1 MTIHHKGIIVHCT
14 ATQPDWMADDSLERQ
29 VDEVRKWHTSAPRN
43 WRDIGYHV
51 IIGRNGD
58 VEYGRPFG
66 TTGAHAKGHNQD
78 IGIALVGGFGS
89 DADDIASDHFTA
101 PQLAKLY
108 ELIKEYQER
117 YDIKHEKII
126 GHNRVSSKA
135 CPGFR
140 VQKWLAGEEVARNR
154 TQPERVKPTQSKT
167 VKASA
172 ATIAASAGTT
182 VTSLSRL
189 DSTAQYI
196 VLAFAGLTVLL
207 AIYIMKERLKA
218 WANGWR

>member
-1 MTIHHKGIIVHCT
+1 MTVKHTGIIVHCT
-14 ATQPDWMADDSLERQ
+14 ATRPDWMADDSIGRQ
-29 VDEVRKWHTSAPRN
+29 VEEITKWHKERSFRT
-43 WRDIGYHV
+43 IGYHLV
-51 IIGRNGD
+51 IGRNG
-58 VEYGRPFG
+58 EIAEGRALG
-66 TTGAHAKGHNQD
+66 TTGAHAKGHNSN

-108 ELIKEYQER
+108 ETIKQLQEK
-117 YDIKHEKII
+117 YAIKNDKII
-126 GHNRVSSKA
+126 GHNRVSTKA

-154 TQPERVKPTQSKT
+154 TQPERSKPTQSKT

-207 AIYIMKERLKA
+207 AIYIMKERLTA